1 MTKDDLIW
9 VVIRGAG
16 LVLVIRAIL
25 YLPEFIGLLAW
36 AIYLGDMSVSTTD
49 GERISIGTSR
59 HQVIYT
65 FAYFLCYGAL
75 GVYLLRRGAWIHR
88 LMRHIGSERS
98 NTTPHADA
106 RDVPAPADAPGAR
119 AGGRER

>member
-16 LVLVIRAIL
+16 LVLLIRAFL
-25 YLPEFIGLLAW
+25 YLPQLIGLAAW
-36 AIYLGDMSVSTTD
+36 AIYLGDMSVATTD

-59 HQVIYT
+59 NDIIFT
-65 FAYFLCYGAL
+65 FASLLCYGAL

-88 LMRHIGSERS
+88 LMRHIGQERS
-98 NTTPHADA
+98 NTTPHTDA
-106 RDVPAPADAPGAR
+106 RDVPASASDGGAR